1 MYNKELDNLKEEIET
16 LIARKCEGAYWD
28 FKLKWYEKTKNCN
41 LLHDIIC
48 MANNLENRNAYI
60 IIGVSNKEFKIEGIN
75 KDPNRK
81 NTDKLCCFIKDAKF
95 AGGLRPSVLVRTLDF
110 DGKSI
115 DVIVI
120 ENSTMTPFFL
130 AENYNKVKAGH
141 IYTRINDT
149 NTSTNSIADMDK
161 IEYLWKKRFAIDKTA
176 LEKLYFLL
184 KNSAH
189 YWRKSDVNS
198 NYDEIYYHELYPE
211 FTLRL
216 TSSEEKDLVKL
227 YMLSFLDKTPH
238 WFEIEIYYHQTMIKY
253 FSGVYL
259 DGCRYTIVAP
269 SEITIDLEY
278 KSKRI
283 TTYFFYY
290 VEDSLEFLLSILF
303 LQNNTN
309 FKLGTQSIYTLLKD
323 VLFFKNATEFNNFIY
338 YLTSNTKSFFN
349 KINNTFYAFS
359 NEQQKNE
366 IKVLKQ
372 IQAHYLKRYLDPI

>member
-1 MYNKELDNLKEEIET
+1 
-16 LIARKCEGAYWD
+16 
-28 FKLKWYEKTKNCN
+28 
-41 LLHDIIC
+41 

-81 NTDKLCCFIKDAKF
+81 NTDKLCCLIKDAKF
-95 AGGLRPSVLVRTLDF
+95 AGGIRPSVLVRTLDF

-115 DVIVI
+115 DIIVI

-130 AENYNKVKAGH
+130 AENYGNKVKAGH

-149 NTSTNSIADMDK
+149 NTPTNSSADMDK

-176 LEKLYFLL
+176 IEKLYFLL
-184 KNSAH
+184 KNSAY
-189 YWRKSDVNS
+189 YWRKSDVNN
-198 NYDEIYYHELYPE
+198 NYTEIYYHELYPE

-238 WFEIEIYYHQTMIKY
+238 WFELEIYYHQTMIKY

-290 VEDSLEFLLSILF
+290 IEDSLEFLLSILF